1 MRFNRRF
8 FSVPD
13 HVDNADQR
21 KRAQLLQVRGA
32 DMRGHCRDCRD
43 RRAGGVQAI
52 DKAGDVAGKPR
63 NIAVAH
69 ETEHMGDIG
78 MNDNDVGLGAELRT
92 CAQQRVVIICRRRR
106 PEAAD
111 ETDASRLVCAHCLV
125 ATRAPSPLAFSG
137 KG

>member
-1 MRFNRRF
+1 MSTSSPRGRITSKSFKAPNKSVSITKRVPKSAMRFNRRF

-78 MNDNDVGLGAELRT
+78 MN
-92 CAQQRVVIICRRRR
+92 
-106 PEAAD
+106 
-111 ETDASRLVCAHCLV
+111 
-125 ATRAPSPLAFSG
+125 
-137 KG
+137 